1 VLAPQTAGVQCN
13 IQSLTSWCVVLLCCD
28 VLCCVSSDGDQALAL
43 DAQLGVWGGQ
53 TVWKSNRQRSGGRY
67 KYRPNFKRQNPQR
80 TSAEDAD
87 DFSNTT
93 SELVGRDGMGWL
105 QSCTVALGS

>member
-1 VLAPQTAGVQCN
+1 MAIFADWFLVLRTTGTA
-13 IQSLTSWCVVLLCCD
+13 
-28 VLCCVSSDGDQALAL
+28 VLCCVCSDGDQALAL

-53 TVWKSNRQRSGGRY
+53 TVWKSNKHKIGGRY

-93 SELVGRDGMGWL
+93 SELLVGRDGLGWDG
-105 QSCTVALGS
+105 CTAARLL